1 MEDEIRLLLFKYGIA
16 RVHEALPQICRQMYL
31 ELSAIYGSPTTIDTA
46 VKVESPEENVIFFP
60 LTPSVHSMCDEDDTE
75 PPSPIELEEPPCPQ
89 DEESVEES
97 AEESAKE
104 IVLPKRVIKKKKAA
118 QEESQPVPL
127 NELVKVTKE
136 PTADSLWADKQQDIK
151 DRHRKTIQDKFEE
164 LSAKGVDPN
173 TLLTK
178 ESLKSWLDDGKG
190 YNQIAREVGLHEAI
204 VSKAAK
210 EFGLESKI
218 NRADLMKW
226 VKKGKRGG
234 R

>member
-1 MEDEIRLLLFKYGIA
+1 MDDDIRLLLFKYGIA
-16 RVHEALPQICRQMYL
+16 KVHESLPRICRQMYL
-31 ELSAIYGSPTTIDTA
+31 ELSAIYGPPTTIDTVA
-46 VKVESPEENVIFFP
+46 IVESPPYEDNFIIIP
-60 LTPSVHSMCDEDDTE
+60 PTPSMRSVYEDEAE
-75 PPSPIELEEPPCPQ
+75 PPSPIELEEPPFQQ
-89 DEESVEES
+89 D
-97 AEESAKE
+97 EESAKE
-104 IVLPKRVIKKKKAA
+104 IVLPKRVIKKKKAV
-118 QEESQPVPL
+118 QDESQPVPL

-136 PTADSLWADKQQDIK
+136 PTADSLWVDKQQDIK
-151 DRHRKTIQDKFEE
+151 DRHRKAIQAKFEE
-164 LSAKGVDPN
+164 LTAQDVDPN

-190 YNQIAREVGLHEAI
+190 YNQIAREVGLHEAA

-210 EFGLESKI
+210 EFGLESKT